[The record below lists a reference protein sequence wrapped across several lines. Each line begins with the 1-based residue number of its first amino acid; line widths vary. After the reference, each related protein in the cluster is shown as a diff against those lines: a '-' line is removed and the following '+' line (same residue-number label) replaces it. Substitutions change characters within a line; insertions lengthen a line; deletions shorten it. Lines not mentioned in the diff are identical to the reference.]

1 MARISPRAWS
11 TLALLAVAELMGMS
25 LWFTASALSPELA
38 AQWGLSEAQAGW
50 LTTVVQLG
58 FVAGT
63 AVAAFLNL
71 ADIFPAGRYFCVSAL
86 LGAGVNA
93 LMLVAPGYGSALVLR
108 FLTGFFLAGVYPPAM
123 KMIATWFRDARGFAI
138 GTIVGALTVGK
149 AVPYLLTSVEGGGA
163 ALVLAGASLAC
174 AVSGL
179 LVLATYR
186 DGPHGF
192 ERRPFSWQL
201 AGVVLRHRETRLAIA
216 GYLGHM
222 WELYPMWAT
231 IALFFGDYFAGGGGA
246 VVSGDLIGTADGGL
260 TGSAA
265 GAVSAA
271 GLAGVA
277 GFGAIAIGGAGAVM
291 AGTWADRLGRE
302 RVTIW
307 SMAVSGACAA
317 VMGWLL
323 AAPFWLVAAV
333 AGVWGFA
340 VVADSAQFSAV
351 VTEVAP
357 RHAVGT
363 ALTLQTSLGFLLTA
377 ATIWMTVELEIRFG
391 WRVAFG
397 ALALGPWAG
406 IVAMRRLQRLRAA
419 PARNRSRPRTPP
431 DGEPHEE
438 SPRRL
443 AQNHARRFLR

>member
-1 MARISPRAWS
+1 MNQIPRRAWS
-11 TLALLAVAELMGMS
+11 TLVLLAVAELMGMS

-71 ADIFPAGRYFCVSAL
+71 ADIFPARRYFCVSAL

-93 LMLVAPGYGSALVLR
+93 LVLVAPGYGSALVLR

-123 KMIATWFRDARGFAI
+123 KMIATWFRHARGFAI

-174 AVSGL
+174 AASGL

-192 ERRPFSWQL
+192 ERRPFSWRL
-201 AGVVLRHRETRLAIA
+201 AGTVVRHRETRLAIA

-231 IALFFGDYFAGGGGA
+231 IALFFGDYFAGGGSVAGA
-246 VVSGDLIGTADGGL
+246 AGGLADAAGGIAGDGGGSLIGTAEGGFS
-260 TGSAA
+260 GA

-277 GFGAIAIGGAGAVM
+277 GFGAIAIGGAGAVL

-323 AAPFWLVAAV
+323 AAPFWLVAVV

-397 ALALGPWAG
+397 VLALGPWAG
-406 IVAMRRLQRLRAA
+406 IVAMRRLQRLRAG
-419 PARNRSRPRTPP
+419 SM
-431 DGEPHEE
+431 
-438 SPRRL
+438 RR
-443 AQNHARRFLR
+443 